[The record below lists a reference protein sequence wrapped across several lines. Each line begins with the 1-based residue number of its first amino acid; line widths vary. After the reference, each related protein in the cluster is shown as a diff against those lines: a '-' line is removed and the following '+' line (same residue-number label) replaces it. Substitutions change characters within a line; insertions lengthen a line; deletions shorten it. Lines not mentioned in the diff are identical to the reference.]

1 MGWEQRREESW
12 HGDPAPH
19 SQRITEHRAGV
30 RMLSSESAGGASAPR
45 PLLRTRQ
52 GFVCFWSVLLLL
64 ASVWDMLPPSLGC
77 TCSGVLTPWQPIP
90 VLKAPFPAEN
100 TDISDHNELSHS
112 KSLKVPCK
120 LSSAL
125 PPASHTSFSPHVL
138 CYFSNV
144 LRDLCICLG
153 QGFNKHTLNY

>member
-1 MGWEQRREESW
+1 MRRVMAWEQHREESW

-19 SQRITEHRAGV
+19 SQRITEHRAAG
-30 RMLSSESAGGASAPR
+30 RMLSSESAGGASAPS
-45 PLLRTRQ
+45 PLLRIRQ

-64 ASVWDMLPPSLGC
+64 ASMWDVLPPSLGC
-77 TCSGVLTPWQPIP
+77 TCSGVLTPEQPIP
-90 VLKAPFPAEN
+90 GLKAPFPAEN

-125 PPASHTSFSPHVL
+125 PPASHILFT
-138 CYFSNV
+138 
-144 LRDLCICLG
+144 ICPLLLFQRSSRSVHMPWSG
-153 QGFNKHTLNY
+153 VQ